1 LVTQKIDLTT
11 GETRMMGMLFE
22 LFQYGFMQRSLIS
35 AIAIAVICSIVGLF
49 LVLKRHSLFGDALAH
64 VAFGGISLGLF
75 TGIYPLWTAYIVAI
89 LSAIG
94 VNKLRESTK
103 IPPDSSIAVLLTS
116 GLAIGV
122 ILISISGGFTLNLFS
137 FLFGNILL
145 VTVDDVI
152 MILITDAI
160 VIPVI
165 YILYKRL
172 VLIVFDENQARVSG
186 LNVTWINTLFIVL
199 ASITII
205 ASIRLV
211 GVLLI
216 SSLIVI
222 PNITA
227 LMFGRGFKKTMFIS
241 CAISVFSVVIGIIV
255 SYYSDLAPS
264 GTIVLTM
271 ISIFLVTVIANNLKI
286 RVNKMIVTK

>member
-1 LVTQKIDLTT
+1 
-11 GETRMMGMLFE
+11 MLFDI
-22 LFQYGFMQRSLIS
+22 LQYGFMQRALLSG
-35 AIAIAVICSIVGLF
+35 IAISIMCSIVGLF

-64 VAFGGISLGLF
+64 VAFGGIALGLF
-75 TGIYPLWTAYIVAI
+75 TGVYPILTAYVVAI
-89 LSAIG
+89 LSAVG

-122 ILISISGGFTLNLFS
+122 ILISISGGFTLDLFS

-145 VTVDDVI
+145 VSNEDLI

-160 VIPVI
+160 VVPII
-165 YILYKRL
+165 YVLYKRL
-172 VLIVFDENQARVSG
+172 MLIVFDENQAKVSG

-227 LMFGRGFKKTMFIS
+227 LLLGKGFKKTIFIS
-241 CAISVFSVVIGIIV
+241 CAISVFSVVFGIAA
-255 SYYSDLAPS
+255 SYYVNLVPS

-271 ISIFLVTVIANNLKI
+271 VSMF
-286 RVNKMIVTK
+286 IVTIIVKNMRFRLKKIVVTK

>member
-1 LVTQKIDLTT
+1 LMKMVFDLI
-11 GETRMMGMLFE
+11 
-22 LFQYGFMQRSLIS
+22 QYGFMQRALIS
-35 AIAIAVICSIVGLF
+35 AVAISVICSIVGLF

-75 TGIYPLWTAYIVAI
+75 IGVYPLWTAYIVAI
-89 LSAIG
+89 LSAVG

-137 FLFGNILL
+137 LLFGNILL
-145 VTVDDVI
+145 VSNDDLI

-165 YILYKRL
+165 YIFYKKL
-172 VLIVFDENQARVSG
+172 VLIIFDENQAKVSG

-227 LMFGRGFKKTMFIS
+227 LMLGKGFKKTVFIS
-241 CAISVFSVVIGIIV
+241 CAMSVFSVVFGIVI
-255 SYYSDLAPS
+255 SYYSNLVPS
-264 GTIVLTM
+264 GTIVLTLVSM
-271 ISIFLVTVIANNLKI
+271 FLITVIAKNMKI
-286 RVNKMIVTK
+286 RFNKIVVTK

>member
-1 LVTQKIDLTT
+1 
-11 GETRMMGMLFE
+11 MLFDI
-22 LFQYGFMQRSLIS
+22 LQYGFMQRAVLS
-35 AIAIAVICSIVGLF
+35 AIAISIMCSIVGLF

-64 VAFGGISLGLF
+64 VAFGGIALGLF
-75 TGIYPLWTAYIVAI
+75 TGVYPILTAYVVAI
-89 LSAIG
+89 LSAVG

-122 ILISISGGFTLNLFS
+122 ILISISGGFTLDLFS

-145 VTVDDVI
+145 VSNEDLI

-160 VIPVI
+160 VVPII
-165 YILYKRL
+165 YVLYKRL
-172 VLIVFDENQARVSG
+172 ILIVFDENQAKVSG

-227 LMFGRGFKKTMFIS
+227 LLLGKGFKKTVFIS
-241 CAISVFSVVIGIIV
+241 CAISVFSVVFGIV
-255 SYYSDLAPS
+255 ASYYVNLVPS

-271 ISIFLVTVIANNLKI
+271 VSMF
-286 RVNKMIVTK
+286 IVTIIVKNIRFRLKKIVVTK

>member
-1 LVTQKIDLTT
+1 
-11 GETRMMGMLFE
+11 MLFDI
-22 LFQYGFMQRSLIS
+22 LQYGFMQRALLSG
-35 AIAIAVICSIVGLF
+35 IAISIMCSIVGLF

-64 VAFGGISLGLF
+64 VAFGGIALGLF
-75 TGIYPLWTAYIVAI
+75 TGVYPILTAYVVAI
-89 LSAIG
+89 LSAVG

-122 ILISISGGFTLNLFS
+122 ILISISGGFTLDLFS

-145 VTVDDVI
+145 VSNEDLI

-160 VIPVI
+160 VVPII
-165 YILYKRL
+165 YVLYKRL
-172 VLIVFDENQARVSG
+172 ILIVFDENQAKVSG

-227 LMFGRGFKKTMFIS
+227 LLLGKGFKKTIFIS
-241 CAISVFSVVIGIIV
+241 CAISVFSVVFGIV
-255 SYYSDLAPS
+255 ASYYVNLVPS

-271 ISIFLVTVIANNLKI
+271 VSMF
-286 RVNKMIVTK
+286 IVTIIVKNMRFRLKKIVVTK

>member
-1 LVTQKIDLTT
+1 MEMVFDLI
-11 GETRMMGMLFE
+11 
-22 LFQYGFMQRSLIS
+22 QYGFMQRALIS
-35 AIAIAVICSIVGLF
+35 AIAISVICSIVGLF

-75 TGIYPLWTAYIVAI
+75 IGVYPLWTAYIVSI
-89 LSAIG
+89 LSAVG

-137 FLFGNILL
+137 ILFGNILL
-145 VTVDDVI
+145 VSNDDVI
-152 MILITDAI
+152 MILVTAAI

-165 YILYKRL
+165 YILYKKL
-172 VLIVFDENQARVSG
+172 VLIIFDENQAKVSG
-186 LNVTWINTLFIVL
+186 LNVTWINTLFIIL

-216 SSLIVI
+216 SSLIVV

-227 LMFGRGFKKTMFIS
+227 LMLGKGFKKTLLIS
-241 CAISVFSVVIGIIV
+241 CAMSVFSVVFGIVI
-255 SYYSDLAPS
+255 SYYSNVVPS
-264 GTIVLTM
+264 GTIVLTLVSM
-271 ISIFLVTVIANNLKI
+271 FLITVIAKNMKI
-286 RVNKMIVTK
+286 RINKIAVTK

>member
-1 LVTQKIDLTT
+1 MEMVFDLI
-11 GETRMMGMLFE
+11 
-22 LFQYGFMQRSLIS
+22 QYGFMQRALIS
-35 AIAIAVICSIVGLF
+35 AIAISVICAIVGLF

-75 TGIYPLWTAYIVAI
+75 IGVYPLWTAYIVAI
-89 LSAIG
+89 LSAVG

-122 ILISISGGFTLNLFS
+122 ILISISGGYTLDLFS
-137 FLFGNILL
+137 LLFGNILL
-145 VTVDDVI
+145 VGNDDLI
-152 MILITDAI
+152 MILITAAI

-165 YILYKRL
+165 YMLYKKL
-172 VLIVFDENQARVSG
+172 VLIIFDENQAKVSG
-186 LNVTWINTLFIVL
+186 LNVTWINTLFIIL

-227 LMFGRGFKKTMFIS
+227 IMLGKGFKKTLLIS
-241 CAISVFSVVIGIIV
+241 CAMSVFSSVFGIVI
-255 SYYSDLAPS
+255 SYYLNLAPS
-264 GTIVLTM
+264 GTIVL
-271 ISIFLVTVIANNLKI
+271 ILVSIFLITVIAKNMKI
-286 RVNKMIVTK
+286 RSNKTIVTR

>member
-1 LVTQKIDLTT
+1 
-11 GETRMMGMLFE
+11 MLFDI
-22 LFQYGFMQRSLIS
+22 LQYSFMQRALLSG
-35 AIAIAVICSIVGLF
+35 IAISIMCSIVGLF

-64 VAFGGISLGLF
+64 VAFGGIALGLF
-75 TGIYPLWTAYIVAI
+75 TGVYPILTAYVVAI
-89 LSAIG
+89 LSAVG

-122 ILISISGGFTLNLFS
+122 ILISISGGFTLDLFS

-145 VTVDDVI
+145 VSNEDLI

-160 VIPVI
+160 VVPII
-165 YILYKRL
+165 YVLYKRL
-172 VLIVFDENQARVSG
+172 MLIVFDENQAKVSG

-227 LMFGRGFKKTMFIS
+227 LLLGKGFKKTIFIS
-241 CAISVFSVVIGIIV
+241 CAISVFSVVFGIV
-255 SYYSDLAPS
+255 ASYYVNLVPS

-271 ISIFLVTVIANNLKI
+271 VSMF
-286 RVNKMIVTK
+286 IVTIIVKNIRFRLKKIVVTT

>member
-1 LVTQKIDLTT
+1 MEMIFDII
-11 GETRMMGMLFE
+11 
-22 LFQYGFMQRSLIS
+22 QYGFMQRALIS
-35 AIAIAVICSIVGLF
+35 AIAISIICSIVGLF

-75 TGIYPLWTAYIVAI
+75 TGVYPLWTAYIVAI
-89 LSAIG
+89 LSAVG

-122 ILISISGGFTLNLFS
+122 ILISISGGFTLDLFS

-145 VTVDDVI
+145 VSNDDVI

-165 YILYKRL
+165 YIFYKKL
-172 VLIVFDENQARVSG
+172 VLIIFDENQAKVSG

-199 ASITII
+199 ASITIM

-227 LMFGRGFKKTMFIS
+227 LMLGKGFKKTMFIS
-241 CAISVFSVVIGIIV
+241 CAVSVFSVVFGIVI
-255 SYYSDLAPS
+255 SYYSNLAPS

-271 ISIFLVTVIANNLKI
+271 VSMFLITIIAKNMKI
-286 RVNKMIVTK
+286 RFNKIVVTK

>member
-1 LVTQKIDLTT
+1 
-11 GETRMMGMLFE
+11 MLFDI
-22 LFQYGFMQRSLIS
+22 LQYGFMQRALLSG
-35 AIAIAVICSIVGLF
+35 IAISIMCSIVGLF

-64 VAFGGISLGLF
+64 VAFGGIALGLF
-75 TGIYPLWTAYIVAI
+75 TGVYPILTAYVVAI
-89 LSAIG
+89 LSAVG

-122 ILISISGGFTLNLFS
+122 ILISISGGFTLDLFS

-145 VTVDDVI
+145 VSNEDLI

-160 VIPVI
+160 VVPII
-165 YILYKRL
+165 YVLYKRL
-172 VLIVFDENQARVSG
+172 MLIVFDENQAKVSG

-227 LMFGRGFKKTMFIS
+227 LLLGKGFKKTIFIS
-241 CAISVFSVVIGIIV
+241 CAISVFSVVFGIV
-255 SYYSDLAPS
+255 ASYYVNLVPS

-271 ISIFLVTVIANNLKI
+271 VSMF
-286 RVNKMIVTK
+286 IVTIIVKNMRFRLKKIVVTK

>member
-1 LVTQKIDLTT
+1 MEMVFDLI
-11 GETRMMGMLFE
+11 
-22 LFQYGFMQRSLIS
+22 QYGFMQRALIS
-35 AIAIAVICSIVGLF
+35 AIAISVICSIVGLF

-75 TGIYPLWTAYIVAI
+75 IGVYPLWTAYIVSI
-89 LSAIG
+89 LSAVG

-137 FLFGNILL
+137 ILFGNILL
-145 VTVDDVI
+145 VSNDDVI
-152 MILITDAI
+152 MILITAAI

-165 YILYKRL
+165 YILYKKL
-172 VLIVFDENQARVSG
+172 VLIIFDENQAKVSG
-186 LNVTWINTLFIVL
+186 LNVTWINTLFIIL

-216 SSLIVI
+216 SSLIVV

-227 LMFGRGFKKTMFIS
+227 LMLGKGFKKTLLIS
-241 CAISVFSVVIGIIV
+241 CAMSVFSVVFGIVI
-255 SYYSDLAPS
+255 SYYSNVVPS
-264 GTIVLTM
+264 GTIVLTLVSM
-271 ISIFLVTVIANNLKI
+271 FLITVIAKNMKI
-286 RVNKMIVTK
+286 RINKIAVIK

>member
-1 LVTQKIDLTT
+1 MEMIFDLI
-11 GETRMMGMLFE
+11 
-22 LFQYGFMQRSLIS
+22 QYGFMQRALIS
-35 AIAIAVICSIVGLF
+35 AIAISVICSIVGLF

-75 TGIYPLWTAYIVAI
+75 IGVYPLWTAYIVAI
-89 LSAIG
+89 LSAVG

-137 FLFGNILL
+137 ILFGNILL
-145 VTVDDVI
+145 VSNDDVI

-165 YILYKRL
+165 YILYKKL
-172 VLIVFDENQARVSG
+172 VLIIFDENQAKVSG
-186 LNVTWINTLFIVL
+186 LNVTWINTLFIIL
-199 ASITII
+199 ASITVI

-227 LMFGRGFKKTMFIS
+227 LMLGKGFKKTLFIS
-241 CAISVFSVVIGIIV
+241 CAMSVFSVVFGIVI
-255 SYYSDLAPS
+255 SYYSNLAPS
-264 GTIVLTM
+264 GTIVLTLVSM
-271 ISIFLVTVIANNLKI
+271 FLITVITKNMKI
-286 RVNKMIVTK
+286 RFNKIVVTK

>member
-1 LVTQKIDLTT
+1 
-11 GETRMMGMLFE
+11 MLFDI
-22 LFQYGFMQRSLIS
+22 LQYGFMQRALLSG
-35 AIAIAVICSIVGLF
+35 IAISIMCSIVGLF

-64 VAFGGISLGLF
+64 VAFGGIALGLF
-75 TGIYPLWTAYIVAI
+75 TGIYPILTAYVVAI
-89 LSAIG
+89 LSAVG

-122 ILISISGGFTLNLFS
+122 ILISISGGFTLDLFS

-145 VTVDDVI
+145 VSNEDLI

-160 VIPVI
+160 VVSII
-165 YILYKRL
+165 YVLYKRL
-172 VLIVFDENQARVSG
+172 MLIVFDENQAKVSG

-227 LMFGRGFKKTMFIS
+227 LLLGKGFKKTIFIS
-241 CAISVFSVVIGIIV
+241 CAISVFSVVFGIV
-255 SYYSDLAPS
+255 ASYYVNLVPS

-271 ISIFLVTVIANNLKI
+271 VSMF
-286 RVNKMIVTK
+286 IVTIIVKNMRFRLKKIVVTK

>member
-1 LVTQKIDLTT
+1 M
-11 GETRMMGMLFE
+11 EML
-22 LFQYGFMQRSLIS
+22 LDIIQYGFMQRALIS
-35 AIAIAVICSIVGLF
+35 AITISIICSIVGLF
-49 LVLKRHSLFGDALAH
+49 LVLKRHSLFGDAIAH
-64 VAFGGISLGLF
+64 VVFGGITLGLF
-75 TGIYPLWTAYIVAI
+75 VGIYPLWTAYIVAI
-89 LSAIG
+89 LSAVG

-116 GLAIGV
+116 GLAIGI
-122 ILISISGGFTLNLFS
+122 ILISISGGFTVNLYS

-145 VTVDDVI
+145 VSNDDVI
-152 MILITDAI
+152 VILITAAI

-165 YILYKRL
+165 YIFYKKL
-172 VLIVFDENQARVSG
+172 VLIIFDEKQARVSG

-227 LMFGRGFKKTMFIS
+227 LMLGKGFKKTMFIS
-241 CAISVFSVVIGIIV
+241 CGISIFSVVFGIII
-255 SYYSDLAPS
+255 SYYVNLPPS
-264 GTIVLTM
+264 GTIVITM
-271 ISIFLVTVIANNLKI
+271 VSMFLVTIIAKNMKFTTNKI
-286 RVNKMIVTK
+286 VVTKM

>member
-1 LVTQKIDLTT
+1 
-11 GETRMMGMLFE
+11 
-22 LFQYGFMQRSLIS
+22 
-35 AIAIAVICSIVGLF
+35 
-49 LVLKRHSLFGDALAH
+49 
-64 VAFGGISLGLF
+64 
-75 TGIYPLWTAYIVAI
+75 
-89 LSAIG
+89 

-137 FLFGNILL
+137 LLFGNILL
-145 VTVDDVI
+145 VSNDDLTMI
-152 MILITDAI
+152 MITAAI

-165 YILYKRL
+165 YILYKK
-172 VLIVFDENQARVSG
+172 LILIIFDENQAKVSG
-186 LNVTWINTLFIVL
+186 LNVTWINTLFIIL

-227 LMFGRGFKKTMFIS
+227 LMLGKGFKKTMFLS
-241 CAISVFSVVIGIIV
+241 CAMSVFSVVFGIVI
-255 SYYSDLAPS
+255 SYYSNLVPS

-271 ISIFLVTVIANNLKI
+271 VSMFLITVIVKNMKI
-286 RVNKMIVTK
+286 RFNRIIVTK

>member
-1 LVTQKIDLTT
+1 
-11 GETRMMGMLFE
+11 MLFDI
-22 LFQYGFMQRSLIS
+22 LQYGFMQRALLSAVAIS
-35 AIAIAVICSIVGLF
+35 IICAIVGLF

-64 VAFGGISLGLF
+64 VAFGGIALGLF
-75 TGIYPLWTAYIVAI
+75 TGVYPILTAYVVAI
-89 LSAIG
+89 LAAVG

-122 ILISISGGFTLNLFS
+122 ILISISGGFTLDLFS

-145 VTVDDVI
+145 VSNEDLI

-160 VIPVI
+160 VVPII
-165 YILYKRL
+165 YVLYKRL
-172 VLIVFDENQARVSG
+172 ILIVFDENQAKVSG

-227 LMFGRGFKKTMFIS
+227 LLLGKGFKKTIFIS
-241 CAISVFSVVIGIIV
+241 CAISVFSVVFGIV
-255 SYYSDLAPS
+255 ASYYVNLVPS

-271 ISIFLVTVIANNLKI
+271 VSMF
-286 RVNKMIVTK
+286 IVTIIVKNMRFRLKKIVVTK

>member
-1 LVTQKIDLTT
+1 
-11 GETRMMGMLFE
+11 MLFDI
-22 LFQYGFMQRSLIS
+22 LQYGFMQRALLSG
-35 AIAIAVICSIVGLF
+35 IAISIMCSIVGLF

-64 VAFGGISLGLF
+64 VAFGGIALGLF
-75 TGIYPLWTAYIVAI
+75 TGIYPILTAYVVAI
-89 LSAIG
+89 LSAVG

-122 ILISISGGFTLNLFS
+122 ILISISGGFTLDLFS

-145 VTVDDVI
+145 VSNEDLI

-160 VIPVI
+160 VVPVI
-165 YILYKRL
+165 YVLYKRL
-172 VLIVFDENQARVSG
+172 MLIVFDENQAKVSG

-227 LMFGRGFKKTMFIS
+227 LLLGKGFKKTIFIS
-241 CAISVFSVVIGIIV
+241 CAISVFSVVFGIV
-255 SYYSDLAPS
+255 ASYYVNLVPS

-271 ISIFLVTVIANNLKI
+271 VSMF
-286 RVNKMIVTK
+286 IVTIIVKNMRFRLKKIVVTK

>member
-1 LVTQKIDLTT
+1 
-11 GETRMMGMLFE
+11 
-22 LFQYGFMQRSLIS
+22 MQRALIS
-35 AIAIAVICSIVGLF
+35 AIAISVICAIVGLF

-75 TGIYPLWTAYIVAI
+75 IGVYPLWTAYIVAI
-89 LSAIG
+89 LSAVG

-122 ILISISGGFTLNLFS
+122 ILISISGGYTLDLFS
-137 FLFGNILL
+137 LLFGNILL
-145 VTVDDVI
+145 VGNDDLI
-152 MILITDAI
+152 MILITAAI

-165 YILYKRL
+165 YMLYKKL
-172 VLIVFDENQARVSG
+172 VLIIFDENQAKVSG
-186 LNVTWINTLFIVL
+186 LNVTWINTLFIIL

-227 LMFGRGFKKTMFIS
+227 IMLGKGFKKTLFIS
-241 CAISVFSVVIGIIV
+241 CAMSVFSSVFGIVI
-255 SYYSDLAPS
+255 SYYLNLAPS
-264 GTIVLTM
+264 GTIVL
-271 ISIFLVTVIANNLKI
+271 ILVSIFLIAVIAKNMKI
-286 RVNKMIVTK
+286 RSNKIIVAK

>member
-1 LVTQKIDLTT
+1 
-11 GETRMMGMLFE
+11 MLFDI
-22 LFQYGFMQRSLIS
+22 LQYGFMQRALLSAVAIS
-35 AIAIAVICSIVGLF
+35 IICSIVGLF

-64 VAFGGISLGLF
+64 VAFGGIALGLF
-75 TGIYPLWTAYIVAI
+75 TGIYPILTAYVVAI
-89 LSAIG
+89 LSAVG

-122 ILISISGGFTLNLFS
+122 ILISISGGFTLDLFS

-145 VTVDDVI
+145 VSNEDLI

-160 VIPVI
+160 VVSII
-165 YILYKRL
+165 YVLYKRL
-172 VLIVFDENQARVSG
+172 MLIVFDENQAKVSG

-227 LMFGRGFKKTMFIS
+227 LLLGKGFKKTIFIS
-241 CAISVFSVVIGIIV
+241 CAISVFSVVFGIV
-255 SYYSDLAPS
+255 ASYYVNLVPS

-271 ISIFLVTVIANNLKI
+271 VSMF
-286 RVNKMIVTK
+286 IVTIIVKNMRFRLKKIVVTK

>member
-1 LVTQKIDLTT
+1 M
-11 GETRMMGMLFE
+11 EMLFDII
-22 LFQYGFMQRSLIS
+22 QYGFMQRAVIS
-35 AIAIAVICSIVGLF
+35 AITISIICSIVGLF
-49 LVLKRHSLFGDALAH
+49 LVLKRHSLFGDAIAH
-64 VAFGGISLGLF
+64 VAFGGITLGLF
-75 TGIYPLWTAYIVAI
+75 VGIYPLWTAYIVAI
-89 LSAIG
+89 LSAVG

-122 ILISISGGFTLNLFS
+122 ILISISGGFTVNLFS

-145 VTVDDVI
+145 VSNDDVI
-152 MILITDAI
+152 MILTTAAI

-165 YILYKRL
+165 YIFYKKL
-172 VLIVFDENQARVSG
+172 VLIIFDEKQAMVSG
-186 LNVTWINTLFIVL
+186 LNVTWINTLFIIL

-227 LMFGRGFKKTMFIS
+227 LMLGKGFKKTMFIS
-241 CAISVFSVVIGIIV
+241 CGVSIFSVVFGIII
-255 SYYSDLAPS
+255 SYFVNLAPS

-271 ISIFLVTVIANNLKI
+271 VCLFLVTIIAKNMKFTPNKI
-286 RVNKMIVTK
+286 VVTKL

>member
-1 LVTQKIDLTT
+1 
-11 GETRMMGMLFE
+11 MLFDI
-22 LFQYGFMQRSLIS
+22 LQYGFMQRALLSG
-35 AIAIAVICSIVGLF
+35 IAISIMCSIVGLF

-64 VAFGGISLGLF
+64 VAFGGIALGLF
-75 TGIYPLWTAYIVAI
+75 TGVYPILTAYVVAI
-89 LSAIG
+89 LSAVG

-122 ILISISGGFTLNLFS
+122 ILISISGGFTLDLFS

-145 VTVDDVI
+145 VSNEDLI

-160 VIPVI
+160 VVSII
-165 YILYKRL
+165 YVLYKRL
-172 VLIVFDENQARVSG
+172 MLIVFDENQAKVSG

-227 LMFGRGFKKTMFIS
+227 LLLGKGFKKTIFIS
-241 CAISVFSVVIGIIV
+241 CAISVFSVVFGIV
-255 SYYSDLAPS
+255 ASYYVNLVPS

-271 ISIFLVTVIANNLKI
+271 VSMF
-286 RVNKMIVTK
+286 IVTIIVKNMRFRLKKIVVTK

>member
-1 LVTQKIDLTT
+1 
-11 GETRMMGMLFE
+11 
-22 LFQYGFMQRSLIS
+22 MQRALIS
-35 AIAIAVICSIVGLF
+35 AIAISIICSIVGLF

-75 TGIYPLWTAYIVAI
+75 TGVYPLWTAYIVAI
-89 LSAIG
+89 LSAVG

-122 ILISISGGFTLNLFS
+122 ILISISGGFTLDLFS

-145 VTVDDVI
+145 VSNDDVI

-165 YILYKRL
+165 YIFYKKL
-172 VLIVFDENQARVSG
+172 VLIIFDENQAKVSG
-186 LNVTWINTLFIVL
+186 LNVTWINTLFIIL
-199 ASITII
+199 ASITIM

-216 SSLIVI
+216 SSLIVV

-227 LMFGRGFKKTMFIS
+227 LMLGKGFKKTMFIS
-241 CAISVFSVVIGIIV
+241 CAVSVFSVVFGIVI
-255 SYYSDLAPS
+255 SYYSNLAPS

-271 ISIFLVTVIANNLKI
+271 VSMFLITIFAKNMKI
-286 RVNKMIVTK
+286 RFNRIIVIK

>member
-1 LVTQKIDLTT
+1 MVFDLI
-11 GETRMMGMLFE
+11 
-22 LFQYGFMQRSLIS
+22 QYGFMQRALIS
-35 AIAIAVICSIVGLF
+35 AIAISVICAIVGLF

-75 TGIYPLWTAYIVAI
+75 IGVYPLWTAYIVAI
-89 LSAIG
+89 LSAVG

-122 ILISISGGFTLNLFS
+122 ILISISGGYTLDLFS
-137 FLFGNILL
+137 LLFGNILL
-145 VTVDDVI
+145 VGNDDLI
-152 MILITDAI
+152 MILITAAI

-165 YILYKRL
+165 YLLYKKL
-172 VLIVFDENQARVSG
+172 VLIIFDENQAKVSG
-186 LNVTWINTLFIVL
+186 LNVTWINTLFIIL

-227 LMFGRGFKKTMFIS
+227 IMLGKGFKKTLLIS
-241 CAISVFSVVIGIIV
+241 CAMSVFSSVFGIVI
-255 SYYSDLAPS
+255 SYYLNLAPS
-264 GTIVLTM
+264 GTIVL
-271 ISIFLVTVIANNLKI
+271 ILVSIFLITVIAKNMKI
-286 RVNKMIVTK
+286 RSNKTIVTR

>member
-1 LVTQKIDLTT
+1 
-11 GETRMMGMLFE
+11 MLFDI
-22 LFQYGFMQRSLIS
+22 LQYGFMQRALLSAVAIS
-35 AIAIAVICSIVGLF
+35 IICSIVGLF

-64 VAFGGISLGLF
+64 VAFGGIALGLF
-75 TGIYPLWTAYIVAI
+75 TGIYPILTAYVVAI
-89 LSAIG
+89 LSAVG

-122 ILISISGGFTLNLFS
+122 ILISISGGFTLDLFS

-145 VTVDDVI
+145 VSNEDLI

-160 VIPVI
+160 VVPII
-165 YILYKRL
+165 YVLYKRL
-172 VLIVFDENQARVSG
+172 ILIVFDENQAKVSG

-227 LMFGRGFKKTMFIS
+227 LLLGKGFKKTIFIS
-241 CAISVFSVVIGIIV
+241 CAISVFSVIFGIV
-255 SYYSDLAPS
+255 ASYYVNLVPS

-271 ISIFLVTVIANNLKI
+271 VSMF
-286 RVNKMIVTK
+286 IVTIIVKNMRFRLKKIVVTK

>member
-1 LVTQKIDLTT
+1 
-11 GETRMMGMLFE
+11 MGMLFDII
-22 LFQYGFMQRSLIS
+22 QYGFMQRALIS
-35 AIAIAVICSIVGLF
+35 AIAISVICSIVGLF
-49 LVLKRHSLFGDALAH
+49 LVLKRQSLFGDALAH
-64 VAFGGISLGLF
+64 VTFGGISLGLF
-75 TGIYPLWTAYIVAI
+75 IGIYPLWTAYIVAI
-89 LSAIG
+89 LSAVG

-122 ILISISGGFTLNLFS
+122 ILISISGGFTLNLYS
-137 FLFGNILL
+137 ILFGNILL
-145 VTVDDVI
+145 VSNDDVI
-152 MILITDAI
+152 IILITDAI

-165 YILYKRL
+165 YIFYKK
-172 VLIVFDENQARVSG
+172 LILITYDEKQAKVSG
-186 LNVTWINTLFIVL
+186 LNVTWINTLFFIL

-227 LMFGRGFKKTMFIS
+227 LMLGKGFKKTIFIS
-241 CAISVFSVVIGIIV
+241 CAISIISVVSGIVI
-255 SYYSDLAPS
+255 SYYLNLAPS
-264 GTIVLTM
+264 GTMVLIM
-271 ISIFLVTVIANNLKI
+271 ISMFLVTIIAKNMKSTL
-286 RVNKMIVTK
+286 NKVVLTKN

>member
-1 LVTQKIDLTT
+1 
-11 GETRMMGMLFE
+11 MGMLFDII
-22 LFQYGFMQRSLIS
+22 QYGFMQRALIS
-35 AIAIAVICSIVGLF
+35 AIAISVICSIVGLF
-49 LVLKRHSLFGDALAH
+49 LVLKRQSLFGDALAH
-64 VAFGGISLGLF
+64 VTFGGISLGLF
-75 TGIYPLWTAYIVAI
+75 IGIYPLWTAYIVAI
-89 LSAIG
+89 LSAVG

-122 ILISISGGFTLNLFS
+122 ILISISGGFTLNLYS
-137 FLFGNILL
+137 ILFGNILL
-145 VTVDDVI
+145 VSNDDVI
-152 MILITDAI
+152 IILITDAI

-165 YILYKRL
+165 CIFYKKLILITY
-172 VLIVFDENQARVSG
+172 DEKQAKVSG
-186 LNVTWINTLFIVL
+186 LNVTWINTLFFIL

-227 LMFGRGFKKTMFIS
+227 LMLGKGFKKTIFIS
-241 CAISVFSVVIGIIV
+241 CAISIFSVVSGIVI
-255 SYYSDLAPS
+255 SYYLNLAPS
-264 GTIVLTM
+264 GTMVLIM
-271 ISIFLVTVIANNLKI
+271 ISMFLVTIIAKNMKSTL
-286 RVNKMIVTK
+286 NKVVVTKN

>member
-1 LVTQKIDLTT
+1 
-11 GETRMMGMLFE
+11 MLFDI
-22 LFQYGFMQRSLIS
+22 LQYGFMQRALLSAVAIS
-35 AIAIAVICSIVGLF
+35 IICSIVGLF

-64 VAFGGISLGLF
+64 VAFGGIALGLF
-75 TGIYPLWTAYIVAI
+75 TGIYPILTAYVVAI
-89 LSAIG
+89 LSAVG

-122 ILISISGGFTLNLFS
+122 ILISISGGFTLDLFS

-145 VTVDDVI
+145 VSNEDLI

-160 VIPVI
+160 VVPII
-165 YILYKRL
+165 YVFYKRL
-172 VLIVFDENQARVSG
+172 ILIVFDENQAKVSG

-227 LMFGRGFKKTMFIS
+227 LLLGKGFKKTIFIS
-241 CAISVFSVVIGIIV
+241 CAISVFSVVFGIV
-255 SYYSDLAPS
+255 ASYYVNLVPS

-271 ISIFLVTVIANNLKI
+271 VSMF
-286 RVNKMIVTK
+286 IVTIIVKNMRFRLKKIVVTK

>member
-1 LVTQKIDLTT
+1 MVFDII
-11 GETRMMGMLFE
+11 
-22 LFQYGFMQRSLIS
+22 QYGFMQRALLSAVAIS
-35 AIAIAVICSIVGLF
+35 IICSIVGLF

-75 TGIYPLWTAYIVAI
+75 TGIYPLWTAYVVAI
-89 LSAIG
+89 LSAVG

-122 ILISISGGFTLNLFS
+122 ILISISGGFTLDLFS

-145 VTVDDVI
+145 VSNEDVI

-160 VIPVI
+160 VVPII

-172 VLIVFDENQARVSG
+172 ILIVFDENQAKVSG

-227 LMFGRGFKKTMFIS
+227 LVLGKGFKKTMFIS
-241 CAISVFSVVIGIIV
+241 CAISVFSVVFGIV
-255 SYYSDLAPS
+255 ASYYVNLAPS

-271 ISIFLVTVIANNLKI
+271 VSMF
-286 RVNKMIVTK
+286 IVTIIAKNMRFRLKKIVVTK

>member
-1 LVTQKIDLTT
+1 MEMVFDLI
-11 GETRMMGMLFE
+11 
-22 LFQYGFMQRSLIS
+22 QYGFMQRALIS
-35 AIAIAVICSIVGLF
+35 AIAISVICSIVGLF

-75 TGIYPLWTAYIVAI
+75 LGVYPLWTAYIVAI
-89 LSAIG
+89 LSAVG

-137 FLFGNILL
+137 LLFGNILL
-145 VTVDDVI
+145 VSNDDVI
-152 MILITDAI
+152 MILITAAI

-165 YILYKRL
+165 YILYKKL
-172 VLIVFDENQARVSG
+172 VLIIFDENQAKVSG
-186 LNVTWINTLFIVL
+186 LNVSWINTLFIIL

-227 LMFGRGFKKTMFIS
+227 LMLGKGFKKTIFIS
-241 CAISVFSVVIGIIV
+241 CAMSVFSVVFGIVI
-255 SYYSDLAPS
+255 SYYSNVAPS
-264 GTIVLTM
+264 GMIVLTM
-271 ISIFLVTVIANNLKI
+271 VSMFLITVIAKNMKI
-286 RVNKMIVTK
+286 RFNKIVVTK

>member
-1 LVTQKIDLTT
+1 
-11 GETRMMGMLFE
+11 MGMLFDII
-22 LFQYGFMQRSLIS
+22 QYGFMQRALIS
-35 AIAIAVICSIVGLF
+35 AIAISVICSIVGLF
-49 LVLKRHSLFGDALAH
+49 LVLKRQSLFGDALAH
-64 VAFGGISLGLF
+64 VTFGGISLGLF
-75 TGIYPLWTAYIVAI
+75 IGIYPLWTAYIVAI
-89 LSAIG
+89 LSAVG

-122 ILISISGGFTLNLFS
+122 ILISISGGFTLNLYS
-137 FLFGNILL
+137 ILFGNILL
-145 VTVDDVI
+145 VSNDDVI
-152 MILITDAI
+152 IILITDAI

-165 YILYKRL
+165 YIFYKK
-172 VLIVFDENQARVSG
+172 LILITYDEKQAKVSG
-186 LNVTWINTLFIVL
+186 LNVTWINTLFFIL

-227 LMFGRGFKKTMFIS
+227 LMLGKGFKKTIFIS
-241 CAISVFSVVIGIIV
+241 CAISIFSVVSGIVI
-255 SYYSDLAPS
+255 SYYLNLAPS
-264 GTIVLTM
+264 GTMVLIM
-271 ISIFLVTVIANNLKI
+271 ISMFLVTIIAKNMKSTL
-286 RVNKMIVTK
+286 NKVVVTKNLSLIHI

>member
-1 LVTQKIDLTT
+1 MEMVFDLI
-11 GETRMMGMLFE
+11 
-22 LFQYGFMQRSLIS
+22 QYGFMQRALIS
-35 AIAIAVICSIVGLF
+35 AIAISVICAIVGLF

-75 TGIYPLWTAYIVAI
+75 IGVYPLWTAYIVAI
-89 LSAIG
+89 LSAVG

-122 ILISISGGFTLNLFS
+122 ILISISGGYTLDLFS
-137 FLFGNILL
+137 LLFGNILL
-145 VTVDDVI
+145 VGNDDLI
-152 MILITDAI
+152 MILITAAI

-165 YILYKRL
+165 YMLYKKL
-172 VLIVFDENQARVSG
+172 VLIIFDENQAKVSG
-186 LNVTWINTLFIVL
+186 LNVTWINTLFIIL

-227 LMFGRGFKKTMFIS
+227 IMLGKGFKKTLFIS
-241 CAISVFSVVIGIIV
+241 CAMSVFSSVFGIVI
-255 SYYSDLAPS
+255 SYYLNLAPS
-264 GTIVLTM
+264 GTIVL
-271 ISIFLVTVIANNLKI
+271 ILVSIFLIAVIAKNMKI
-286 RVNKMIVTK
+286 RSNKIIVAK

>member
-1 LVTQKIDLTT
+1 MEMVFDLI
-11 GETRMMGMLFE
+11 
-22 LFQYGFMQRSLIS
+22 QYGFMQRALIS
-35 AIAIAVICSIVGLF
+35 AIAISVICSIVGLF

-75 TGIYPLWTAYIVAI
+75 IGVYPLWTAYIVSI
-89 LSAIG
+89 LSAVG

-137 FLFGNILL
+137 ILFGNILL
-145 VTVDDVI
+145 VSNDDVI
-152 MILITDAI
+152 LILVTAAI

-165 YILYKRL
+165 YILYKKL
-172 VLIVFDENQARVSG
+172 VLIIFDENQAKVSG
-186 LNVTWINTLFIVL
+186 LNVTWINTLFIIL

-216 SSLIVI
+216 SSLIVV

-227 LMFGRGFKKTMFIS
+227 LMLGKGFKKTLLIS
-241 CAISVFSVVIGIIV
+241 CAMSVFSVVFGIVI
-255 SYYSDLAPS
+255 SYYSNVVPS
-264 GTIVLTM
+264 GTIVLTLVSM
-271 ISIFLVTVIANNLKI
+271 FLITVIAKNMKI
-286 RVNKMIVTK
+286 RINKIAVTK

>member
-1 LVTQKIDLTT
+1 MEMVFDLI
-11 GETRMMGMLFE
+11 
-22 LFQYGFMQRSLIS
+22 QYGFMQRALIS
-35 AIAIAVICSIVGLF
+35 AIAISIICSIVGLF

-75 TGIYPLWTAYIVAI
+75 IGVYPLWTAYIVAI
-89 LSAIG
+89 LSAVG

-137 FLFGNILL
+137 ILFGNILL
-145 VTVDDVI
+145 VSNDDLI

-165 YILYKRL
+165 YILYKKL
-172 VLIVFDENQARVSG
+172 VLIIFDENQAKVSG
-186 LNVTWINTLFIVL
+186 LNVTWINTLFIIL
-199 ASITII
+199 ASITVI

-227 LMFGRGFKKTMFIS
+227 LMLGKGFKKTLFIS
-241 CAISVFSVVIGIIV
+241 CAMSVFSVVFGIVI
-255 SYYSDLAPS
+255 SYYSNLAPS
-264 GTIVLTM
+264 GTIVLTLVSM
-271 ISIFLVTVIANNLKI
+271 FLITVIAKNMKI
-286 RVNKMIVTK
+286 RFNKIVVTK